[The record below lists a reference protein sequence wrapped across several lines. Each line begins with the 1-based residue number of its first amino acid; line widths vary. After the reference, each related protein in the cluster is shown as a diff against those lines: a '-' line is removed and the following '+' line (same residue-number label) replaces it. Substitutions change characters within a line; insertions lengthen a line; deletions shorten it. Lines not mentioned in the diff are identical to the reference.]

1 MSRRSEKP
9 LKLKVR
15 VSHEA
20 TRLST
25 ACVAAAF
32 DLVVPILEQQTR
44 PATAEPR
51 RRSMA
56 QTGRLAKPMRG
67 D

>member
-1 MSRRSEKP
+1 MSRRGEKRS
-9 LKLKVR
+9 KLTVR

-32 DLVVPILEQQTR
+32 NLVVPILEQQTR
-44 PATAEPR
+44 PAAAAPR
-51 RRSMA
+51 SHAAVR
-56 QTGRLAKPMRG
+56 TGRPAKPLRG
-67 D
+67 G